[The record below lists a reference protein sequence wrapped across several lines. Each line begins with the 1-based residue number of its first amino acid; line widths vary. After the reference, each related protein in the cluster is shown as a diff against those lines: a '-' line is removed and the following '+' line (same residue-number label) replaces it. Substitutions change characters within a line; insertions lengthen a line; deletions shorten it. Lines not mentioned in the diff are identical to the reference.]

1 MRLPQGLV
9 GRLLL
14 AQLAV
19 VGVAVLTMVITAA
32 IVGPPLFA
40 EHLRHTG
47 EDSPMVIDHAEQAFA
62 SSFAIAIGVA
72 LLVAVATASLV
83 SVLVVRRIA
92 AGVTDLADAADA
104 IAAGDYRVAI
114 PEDGFGTEMRR
125 LSVAFARM
133 AQRLADSEA
142 ARTGMLAD
150 LSHELRTPLATLEAY
165 VDGMEDQVVPAE
177 PASYAVMRDQVGRLR
192 RLAVDVR
199 EASAAEEHALS
210 LHPERV
216 DPVEL
221 ARSAVEFA
229 RPSYQ
234 SKGVAVELV
243 SRSRGVLAAADPA
256 RLQQVLG
263 NLLANALRHTPPGGR
278 VTVTVASRTT
288 RTVRIA
294 VADTGEGI
302 PVDQLEAIFTRFHR
316 ADPSR
321 ASGDGSGAGLGLT
334 IARAIIAGHGGTLTV
349 TSGGPGTGATFTIT
363 LPAATN

>member
-9 GRLLL
+9 ARLLI

-19 VGVAVLTMVITAA
+19 VGVAVLTMVATAA
-32 IVGPPLFA
+32 IVGPRLFT

-62 SSFAIAIGVA
+62 SSFALAIGVSLLMA
-72 LLVAVATASLV
+72 VITAGLVAL
-83 SVLVVRRIA
+83 LVVRRIA
-92 AGVTDLADAADA
+92 ASVTDLADAADA
-104 IAAGDYRVAI
+104 IAAGDYAVAV
-114 PEDGFGTEMRR
+114 PLGGFGTEMTR
-125 LSVAFARM
+125 LSGAFARM
-133 AQRLADSEA
+133 AQRLADTEA

-165 VDGMEDQVVPAE
+165 IDGMEDQVVPADQ
-177 PASYAVMRDQVGRLR
+177 ASYAVMRDQVGRLR

-210 LHPERV
+210 LHPEPV
-216 DPVEL
+216 DPGEL
-221 ARSAVEFA
+221 ARSAVEFV

-234 SKGVAVELV
+234 AKGVELILAE
-243 SRSRGVLAAADPA
+243 RRGLVMAADAA

-278 VTVTVASRTT
+278 VTVSVGAGTAQ
-288 RTVRIA
+288 TVRIE

-316 ADPSR
+316 ADQSR
-321 ASGDGSGAGLGLT
+321 ASHDGSGAGLGLT
-334 IARAIIAGHGGTLTV
+334 IARAIITGHGGTLTAA
-349 TSGGPGTGATFTIT
+349 SAGPGTGATFTVT
-363 LPAATN
+363 LPTLA

>member
-1 MRLPQGLV
+1 MRPPQGLV
-9 GRLLL
+9 ARLLL
-14 AQLAV
+14 AQLGV
-19 VGVAVLTMVITAA
+19 VGVAVLTMVATAA
-32 IVGPPLFA
+32 IVGPQLFT

-62 SSFAIAIGVA
+62 SSFAIAIGVSLLMA
-72 LLVAVATASLV
+72 LITAGLVAL
-83 SVLVVRRIA
+83 LVVRRIA
-92 AGVTDLADAADA
+92 ASVTDLADAADA
-104 IAAGDYRVAI
+104 IAAGDFDVTV
-114 PEDGFGTEMRR
+114 PTGGFGTEMTR
-125 LSVAFARM
+125 LSGAFARM
-133 AQRLADSEA
+133 AQRLADTEA

-165 VDGMEDQVVPAE
+165 IDGMEDQVVPAE
-177 PASYAVMRDQVGRLR
+177 PASYAVMRDQVSRLR

-210 LHPERV
+210 LHPEPV
-216 DPVEL
+216 DPAEL

-234 SKGVAVELV
+234 SKGVALELEC
-243 SRSRGVLAAADPA
+243 RSRGVLTAADPA

-278 VTVTVASRTT
+278 VTVTVASPRA
-288 RTVRIA
+288 RSLRIT

-302 PVDQLEAIFTRFHR
+302 PVDQFEAIFTRFHR

-321 ASGDGSGAGLGLT
+321 TSGDGSGAGLGLT
-334 IARAIIAGHGGTLTV
+334 IARAIIAGHGGTLTAA
-349 TSGGPGTGATFTIT
+349 SAGPGAGSTFTIT
-363 LPAATN
+363 LPTLA

>member
-19 VGVAVLTMVITAA
+19 VGVAVLTMVATAA
-32 IVGPPLFA
+32 IVGPRLFTD
-40 EHLRHTG
+40 HLRHTG

-62 SSFAIAIGVA
+62 SSFAIAIGVSLLMA
-72 LLVAVATASLV
+72 LVTAGLVAL
-83 SVLVVRRIA
+83 LVVRRIA
-92 AGVTDLADAADA
+92 GRVTDLADAADA
-104 IAAGDYRVAI
+104 IAAGDYGVAI
-114 PEDGFGTEMRR
+114 PEGGFGTEMTR
-125 LSVAFARM
+125 LSAAFARM
-133 AQRLADSEA
+133 AQRLAATEA

-165 VDGMEDQVVPAE
+165 IDGMEDRVVPTE
-177 PASYAVMRDQVGRLR
+177 PASYSVMRDQVTRLR

-210 LHPERV
+210 LHPEPV
-216 DPVEL
+216 DPGDL

-234 SKGVAVELV
+234 AKGVEL
-243 SRSRGVLAAADPA
+243 SLTSTAPDLLIEADAA

-263 NLLANALRHTPPGGR
+263 NLLANALRHTPPDGR
-278 VTVTVASRTT
+278 VTVSVGATRA
-288 RTVRIA
+288 RTVRIE

-302 PVDQLEAIFTRFHR
+302 PVDQLETIFTRFHR
-316 ADPSR
+316 ADQSR
-321 ASGDGSGAGLGLT
+321 TSHDGSGAGLGLT
-334 IARAIIAGHGGTLTV
+334 IARAIIAGHGGTLSAA
-349 TSGGPGTGATFTIT
+349 SGGPGTGSTFTVT
-363 LPAATN
+363 LPTLA

>member
-1 MRLPQGLV
+1 MRLPRGLV
-9 GRLLL
+9 ARLLL

-19 VGVAVLTMVITAA
+19 VGVAVITMVATAA
-32 IVGPPLFA
+32 IVGPRLFT

-62 SSFAIAIGVA
+62 SSFAIAIGVSLLMA
-72 LLVAVATASLV
+72 LVTAGLVAL
-83 SVLVVRRIA
+83 LVVRRIA
-92 AGVTDLADAADA
+92 ASVTALADAADA
-104 IAAGDYRVAI
+104 IAAGDFGVPI
-114 PEDGFGTEMRR
+114 PAGGFGTEMTR

-133 AQRLADSEA
+133 AQRLAATEA

-165 VDGMEDQVVPAE
+165 IDGMEDHVVPADQ
-177 PASYAVMRDQVGRLR
+177 ASYAVMRDQVGRLR

-210 LHPERV
+210 LHPELV
-216 DPVEL
+216 DPGDL

-229 RPSYQ
+229 HPSYQ
-234 SKGVAVELV
+234 VKGVELALAN
-243 SRSRGVLAAADPA
+243 RSRGVVMAADAA

-278 VTVTVASRTT
+278 VTVTVGAATAQ
-288 RTVRIA
+288 TVRIE

-302 PVDQLEAIFTRFHR
+302 PVDQVEAIFTRFHR

-321 ASGDGSGAGLGLT
+321 SSGDGSGAGLGLT
-334 IARAIIAGHGGTLTV
+334 IARAIIAGHGGTLV
-349 TSGGPGTGATFTIT
+349 AASAGPGTGSTFTIT
-363 LPAATN
+363 LPTLA